1 MENQDYIHQD
11 EISVKEI
18 ILNTKKWIN
27 FLVKR
32 WIFIGIACF
41 VGGAIGFYVHSS
53 KEVTY
58 KAKLVFVSSE
68 GEDGGGLSKLSSLG
82 SQFGINLGGGSSSA
96 FGGENLLELMK
107 SRRLVVQTLFDSVT
121 LKDKDTRLL
130 EYYMSRFSL
139 VDENLEPVTFS
150 NVKTFEQCNY
160 KQDSLLNIIYENLTK
175 GALSVSNLDKDL
187 AFKVVEFIDID
198 EQFAKVFVENLTKN
212 VTEFYVETKTGQ
224 SKKNIL
230 MLEQKAD
237 SIERELSKNMVS
249 AAVSKDRSVFSSNTR
264 SLVNTTKKQMKAQML
279 GTIYAEVIKNLEL
292 SKTMAAHNEPLIQV
306 IDSPRFPLEKQRSS
320 LMKMLLAGLLGGLF
334 ISGGGFIGRELYRDI
349 MAE

>member
-11 EISVKEI
+11 EISIKDI
-18 ILNTKKWIN
+18 ILTAKKWIN

-32 WIFIGIACF
+32 WVFVGIACF
-41 VGGAIGFYVHSS
+41 LGVTISLFVHFS
-53 KEVTY
+53 KPTNY

-121 LKDKDTRLL
+121 LKDKETRLL
-130 EYYMSRFSL
+130 EYYLLRDSVM
-139 VDENLEPVTFS
+139 DEDLEPVSFG
-150 NVKTFEQCNY
+150 NVTSFEQCNY
-160 KQDSLLNIIYENLTK
+160 RQDSLLNIIYEDLTK
-175 GALSVSNLDKDL
+175 EALSVSNLDKDL
-187 AFKVVEFIDID
+187 AFKVVEFTDID

-212 VTEFYVETKTGQ
+212 VTEFYVETKTSQ
-224 SKKNIL
+224 SKKNIQL
-230 MLEQKAD
+230 LQEKAD
-237 SIERELSKNMVS
+237 SVERELSKNMVS
-249 AAVSKDRSVFSSNTR
+249 AAVSKDRSVFSINTQ

-306 IDSPRFPLEKQRSS
+306 IDSPRFPLEKEKSS
-320 LMKMLLAGLLGGLF
+320 LIKMLLAGLMGGLF
-334 ISGGGFIGRELYRDI
+334 ISGGYLIARELYRDI
-349 MAE
+349 MAD

>member
-11 EISVKEI
+11 EISIKEI
-18 ILNTKKWIN
+18 ILTAKKWIN

-32 WIFIGIACF
+32 WVFVGIACF
-41 VGGAIGFYVHSS
+41 LGVTISLFVHFT
-53 KEVTY
+53 KPTNY

-107 SRRLVVQTLFDSVT
+107 SRRLVVQTLFDSVN
-121 LKDKDTRLL
+121 LKGKDTRLL
-130 EYYMSRFSL
+130 EYYLLRDSL
-139 VDENLEPVTFS
+139 MDEDLEPVYFS

-160 KQDSLLNIIYENLTK
+160 RQDSLLNIIYENLTEE
-175 GALSVSNLDKDL
+175 ALSVSNLDEDL
-187 AFKVVEFIDID
+187 AFKVVEFTDID

-212 VTEFYVETKTGQ
+212 VTEFYVETKTSQ

-230 MLEQKAD
+230 MLQEKAD
-237 SIERELSKNMVS
+237 SVERELSKNMVS
-249 AAVSKDRSVFSSNTR
+249 AAVSRDRSVFSSNTQ

-306 IDSPRFPLEKQRSS
+306 IDSPRFPLEKEKSS
-320 LMKMLLAGLLGGLF
+320 LIKMLLAGLMGGLF
-334 ISGGGFIGRELYRDI
+334 ISGGYLIARELYKDI

>member
-18 ILNTKKWIN
+18 ILTAKKWIN
-27 FLVKR
+27 FLIKK
-32 WIFIGIACF
+32 WIFIVIACF
-41 VGGAIGFYVHSS
+41 VGGAIGYYIHSS

-96 FGGENLLELMK
+96 FGVENLLELMK
-107 SRRLVVQTLFDSVT
+107 SRRLVVQTLFDSVN
-121 LKDKDTRLL
+121 LKGKDTRLL
-130 EYYMSRFSL
+130 EYYLLRDSF
-139 VDENLEPVTFS
+139 VDEDLEPVSFS
-150 NVKTFEQCNY
+150 NVTSFEQCHY
-160 KQDSLLNIIYENLTK
+160 RQDSLLNVIYENLTEE
-175 GALSVSNLDKDL
+175 ALSVSNLDEDL
-187 AFKVVEFIDID
+187 AFKVVEFTDID

-212 VTEFYVETKTGQ
+212 VTEFYVETKTSQ
-224 SKKNIL
+224 SKKNIQ
-230 MLEQKAD
+230 MLKEKAD
-237 SIERELSKNMVS
+237 SVERELSKNMVS
-249 AAVSKDRSVFSSNTR
+249 AAVSRDRSVFSSNTL

-306 IDSPRFPLEKQRSS
+306 IDSPRFPLEKEESS
-320 LMKMLLAGLLGGLF
+320 LIKMLLIGLIGGLF
-334 ISGGGFIGRELYRDI
+334 ISGGYLIARELYKDI
-349 MAE
+349 MAD

>member
-11 EISVKEI
+11 EISIKEI
-18 ILNTKKWIN
+18 ILTAKKWIN

-32 WIFIGIACF
+32 WVFVGIACF
-41 VGGAIGFYVHSS
+41 LGVTISLFVHFS
-53 KEVTY
+53 KPTNY

-121 LKDKDTRLL
+121 LKDKETRLL
-130 EYYMSRFSL
+130 EYYLLRDSVM
-139 VDENLEPVTFS
+139 DEDLAPVSFG
-150 NVKTFEQCNY
+150 NVTSFEQCNY
-160 KQDSLLNIIYENLTK
+160 RQDSLLNIIYTNLTK
-175 GALSVSNLDKDL
+175 EALSVSNLDKDL
-187 AFKVVEFIDID
+187 AFKVVEFTDID

-212 VTEFYVETKTGQ
+212 VTEFYVETKTSQ
-224 SKKNIL
+224 SKKNIQL
-230 MLEQKAD
+230 LQEKAD
-237 SIERELSKNMVS
+237 SVERELSKNMVS
-249 AAVSKDRSVFSSNTR
+249 AAVSKDRSIFSINTE

-306 IDSPRFPLEKQRSS
+306 IDSPRFPLEKEKSS
-320 LMKMLLAGLLGGLF
+320 LIKMLLAGLMGGLF
-334 ISGGGFIGRELYRDI
+334 ISGGYLIARELYRDI
-349 MAE
+349 MAD

>member
-11 EISVKEI
+11 EISIKEI
-18 ILNTKKWIN
+18 ILTAKKWIN

-32 WIFIGIACF
+32 WVFVGIACF
-41 VGGAIGFYVHSS
+41 LGVTISLFVHFS
-53 KEVTY
+53 KPTNY

-121 LKDKDTRLL
+121 LKDKETRLL
-130 EYYMSRFSL
+130 EYYLLRDSVM
-139 VDENLEPVTFS
+139 DEDLAPVSFG
-150 NVKTFEQCNY
+150 NVTSFEQCNY
-160 KQDSLLNIIYENLTK
+160 RQDSLLNIIYTNLTK
-175 GALSVSNLDKDL
+175 EALSVSNLDKDL
-187 AFKVVEFIDID
+187 AFKVVEFTDID

-212 VTEFYVETKTGQ
+212 VTEFYVETKTSQ
-224 SKKNIL
+224 SKKNIQ
-230 MLEQKAD
+230 MLQEKAD
-237 SIERELSKNMVS
+237 SVERELSKNMVS
-249 AAVSKDRSVFSSNTR
+249 AAVSKDRSVFSINTQ

-306 IDSPRFPLEKQRSS
+306 IDSPRFPLEKEKSS
-320 LMKMLLAGLLGGLF
+320 LIKMLLAGLMGGLF
-334 ISGGGFIGRELYRDI
+334 ISGGYLIARELYRDI
-349 MAE
+349 MAD

>member
-11 EISVKEI
+11 EISIKEI
-18 ILNTKKWIN
+18 ILTAKKWIN

-32 WIFIGIACF
+32 WVFVGIACF
-41 VGGAIGFYVHSS
+41 LGVTISLFVHFS
-53 KEVTY
+53 KPTNY

-121 LKDKDTRLL
+121 LKDKETRLL
-130 EYYMSRFSL
+130 EYYLLRDSVM
-139 VDENLEPVTFS
+139 DEDLEPVSFS

-160 KQDSLLNIIYENLTK
+160 RQDSLLNIIYEDLTK
-175 GALSVSNLDKDL
+175 EALSVSNLDKDL
-187 AFKVVEFIDID
+187 AFKVVEFTDID

-212 VTEFYVETKTGQ
+212 VTEFYVETKTSQ

-230 MLEQKAD
+230 MLQEKAD
-237 SIERELSKNMVS
+237 SVERELSKNMVS
-249 AAVSKDRSVFSSNTR
+249 AAVSKDRSVFSSNTQ

-292 SKTMAAHNEPLIQV
+292 SKTMAAHNEPLIQL
-306 IDSPRFPLEKQRSS
+306 IDSPRFPLEKEKSS
-320 LMKMLLAGLLGGLF
+320 LIKMLLAGLMGGLF
-334 ISGGGFIGRELYRDI
+334 ISGGYLIARELYRDI
-349 MAE
+349 MAD

>member
-11 EISVKEI
+11 EISIKEI
-18 ILNTKKWIN
+18 ILTAKKWIN

-32 WIFIGIACF
+32 WVFVGIACF
-41 VGGAIGFYVHSS
+41 LGVTISLFVHFS
-53 KEVTY
+53 KPTNY

-121 LKDKDTRLL
+121 LKDKETRLL
-130 EYYMSRFSL
+130 EYYLLRDSVM
-139 VDENLEPVTFS
+139 DEDLAPVSFG
-150 NVKTFEQCNY
+150 NVTSFEQCNY
-160 KQDSLLNIIYENLTK
+160 RQDSLLNIIYEDLTK
-175 GALSVSNLDKDL
+175 EALSVSNLDKDL
-187 AFKVVEFIDID
+187 AFKLVEFTDID

-212 VTEFYVETKTGQ
+212 VTEFYVETKTSQ
-224 SKKNIL
+224 SKKNIQL
-230 MLEQKAD
+230 LQEKAD
-237 SIERELSKNMVS
+237 SVERELSKNMVS
-249 AAVSKDRSVFSSNTR
+249 AAVSKDRSIFSINTE

-306 IDSPRFPLEKQRSS
+306 IDSPRFPLEKEKSS
-320 LMKMLLAGLLGGLF
+320 LIKMLLAGLMGGLF
-334 ISGGGFIGRELYRDI
+334 ISGGYLIARELYRDI
-349 MAE
+349 MAD

>member
-1 MENQDYIHQD
+1 MENQDYIPKD
-11 EISVKEI
+11 EISIKEI
-18 ILNTKKWIN
+18 ILTAKKWIN

-32 WIFIGIACF
+32 WVFIGVACF

-121 LKDKDTRLL
+121 LKGQDTRLL

-139 VDENLEPVTFS
+139 VDENLEPVTFG

-175 GALSVSNLDKDL
+175 EALSVSNLDKDL
-187 AFKVVEFIDID
+187 AFKVVEFTDID
-198 EQFAKVFVENLTKN
+198 EHFAKVFVENLTKN
-212 VTEFYVETKTGQ
+212 VTEFYVETKTSQ
-224 SKKNIL
+224 SKKNIQ
-230 MLEQKAD
+230 MLQEKAD
-237 SIERELSKNMVS
+237 SVERELSKNMVS

-306 IDSPRFPLEKQRSS
+306 IDSPRFPLEKEESS
-320 LMKMLLAGLLGGLF
+320 LIKMLLAGLIGGLF
-334 ISGGGFIGRELYRDI
+334 ISGGYLIARELYKDI
-349 MAE
+349 MAD

>member
-1 MENQDYIHQD
+1 MENQDNIHQD
-11 EISVKEI
+11 EISIKEI
-18 ILNTKKWIN
+18 ILIAKKWIN

-32 WIFIGIACF
+32 WVFIGIACF

-58 KAKLVFVSSE
+58 KAKLVFVTSE
-68 GEDGGGLSKLSSLG
+68 EEDGGGLSKLSSLG

-107 SRRLVVQTLFDSVT
+107 SRRLVVETLFDSVT
-121 LKDKDTRLL
+121 LKGKDTRLL
-130 EYYMSRFSL
+130 EYYLSRFS
-139 VDENLEPVTFS
+139 VIDNDIEPISYS
-150 NVKTFEQCNY
+150 NVTSFEQCNY
-160 KQDSLLNIIYENLTK
+160 RQDSLLNIIYEDLTK
-175 GALSVSNLDKDL
+175 EALSVSYLDKDL
-187 AFKVVEFIDID
+187 AFKVVEFTDID

-212 VTEFYVETKTGQ
+212 VTEFYIETKTSQ
-224 SKKNIL
+224 SKKNIQL
-230 MLEQKAD
+230 LQEKAD
-237 SIERELSKNMVS
+237 SVERELSKNMVS
-249 AAVSKDRSVFSSNTR
+249 AAVSKDRSVFSSNTQ

-320 LMKMLLAGLLGGLF
+320 LITMVLAGLMGGLF
-334 ISGGGFIGRELYRDI
+334 ISGGYLIGRELYRDL

>member
-11 EISVKEI
+11 EISIKEI
-18 ILNTKKWIN
+18 ILTAKKWIN

-32 WIFIGIACF
+32 WVFIGIACF
-41 VGGAIGFYVHSS
+41 LGVTISLFVHFS
-53 KEVTY
+53 KPTNY

-68 GEDGGGLSKLSSLG
+68 GKDGGGLSKLSSLG

-107 SRRLVVQTLFDSVT
+107 SRRLVVQTLFDSVN
-121 LKDKDTRLL
+121 LKGKDTRLL
-130 EYYMSRFSL
+130 EYYLLRDS
-139 VDENLEPVTFS
+139 VIEEDLEPVTFS

-160 KQDSLLNIIYENLTK
+160 RQDSLLNIIYGNLTNE
-175 GALSVSNLDKDL
+175 ALIVTNLDKDL
-187 AFKVVEFIDID
+187 AFKVVEFTDID

-212 VTEFYVETKTGQ
+212 VTEFYVETKTSQ
-224 SKKNIL
+224 SKKNIQL
-230 MLEQKAD
+230 LQEKAD
-237 SIERELSKNMVS
+237 SVERELSKNMVS

-292 SKTMAAHNEPLIQV
+292 SKTVAAHNEPLIQV
-306 IDSPRFPLEKQRSS
+306 IDSPRFPLEKEKSS
-320 LMKMLLAGLLGGLF
+320 LIKMVLAGLLGGLF
-334 ISGGGFIGRELYRDI
+334 ICGGYLIGRELYKDI

>member
-11 EISVKEI
+11 EISIKEI
-18 ILNTKKWIN
+18 ILTAKKWIN

-32 WIFIGIACF
+32 WVF
-41 VGGAIGFYVHSS
+41 VGITCFLGVTISLFVHFS
-53 KEVTY
+53 KPTNY

-121 LKDKDTRLL
+121 LKDKETRLL
-130 EYYMSRFSL
+130 EYYLLRDSVM
-139 VDENLEPVTFS
+139 DEDLEPVSFS
-150 NVKTFEQCNY
+150 NVNTFEQCNY
-160 KQDSLLNIIYENLTK
+160 RQDSLLNIVYENLTK
-175 GALSVSNLDKDL
+175 EALSVSNLDKDL
-187 AFKVVEFIDID
+187 AFKVVEFTDID

-212 VTEFYVETKTGQ
+212 VTEFYVETKTSQ

-230 MLEQKAD
+230 MLQEKAD
-237 SIERELSKNMVS
+237 SVERELSKNMVS
-249 AAVSKDRSVFSSNTR
+249 AAVSRDRSVFSSNTR

-306 IDSPRFPLEKQRSS
+306 IDSPRFPLEKEKSS
-320 LMKMLLAGLLGGLF
+320 LIKMLLAGLMGGLF
-334 ISGGGFIGRELYRDI
+334 ISGGYLIGRELYKDI

>member
-1 MENQDYIHQD
+1 MENQNYIQED
-11 EISVKEI
+11 ETSIKEL
-18 ILNTKKWIN
+18 ILTTKEWIN

-32 WIFIGIACF
+32 WVFIGIACF

-53 KEVTY
+53 KQLTY
-58 KAKLVFVSSE
+58 KAKLVFVTSE

-107 SRRLVVQTLFDSVT
+107 SRRLVVETLFDSVT
-121 LKDKDTRLL
+121 LKGKDTRLL
-130 EYYMSRFSL
+130 EYYLSRFSEI
-139 VDENLEPVTFS
+139 DDDIEPVSFS

-160 KQDSLLNIIYENLTK
+160 RQDSLLNIIYTNLTK
-175 GALSVSNLDKDL
+175 KALSVSNLDKDL
-187 AFKVVEFIDID
+187 AFKVVEFTDID

-212 VTEFYVETKTGQ
+212 VTEFYVETKTSQ

-230 MLEQKAD
+230 MLQEKAD
-237 SIERELSKNMVS
+237 SVERELSKNMVS
-249 AAVSKDRSVFSSNTR
+249 AAVSRDRSVFSSNTQ

-306 IDSPRFPLEKQRSS
+306 IDSPRFPLEKEKSS
-320 LMKMLLAGLLGGLF
+320 LIKMLLAGLMGGLF
-334 ISGGGFIGRELYRDI
+334 ISGGYLIGRELYRDI

>member
-18 ILNTKKWIN
+18 ILTAKKWIN

-41 VGGAIGFYVHSS
+41 LGVTISLFVHFY
-53 KEVTY
+53 KPTTY

-107 SRRLVVQTLFDSVT
+107 SRRLVVQTLFDSVN
-121 LKDKDTRLL
+121 LKDKETRLL
-130 EYYMSRFSL
+130 EYYLLRDSVM
-139 VDENLEPVTFS
+139 DEDLEPVTFS

-175 GALSVSNLDKDL
+175 EALSVSNLDKDL
-187 AFKVVEFIDID
+187 AFKVVEFTDID

-212 VTEFYVETKTGQ
+212 VTEFYVETKTSQ
-224 SKKNIL
+224 SKKNIQ
-230 MLEQKAD
+230 MLQEKAD
-237 SIERELSKNMVS
+237 SVERELSKNMVS
-249 AAVSKDRSVFSSNTR
+249 AAVSRDRSVFSSNTQ

-320 LMKMLLAGLLGGLF
+320 LIKMLLGGLMGGLF
-334 ISGGGFIGRELYRDI
+334 ISAGYLIARELYRDI

>member
-11 EISVKEI
+11 EISIKEI
-18 ILNTKKWIN
+18 ILTTKKWIN

-41 VGGAIGFYVHSS
+41 LGVTISLFVHFY
-53 KEVTY
+53 KPTTY

-121 LKDKDTRLL
+121 LKDKETRLL
-130 EYYMSRFSL
+130 EYYLLRDSL
-139 VDENLEPVTFS
+139 MDEDLEPVSFG
-150 NVKTFEQCNY
+150 NVTSFEQCNY
-160 KQDSLLNIIYENLTK
+160 RQDSLLNIIYEDLTK
-175 GALSVSNLDKDL
+175 EALSVSNLDKDL
-187 AFKVVEFIDID
+187 AFKVVEFTDID

-212 VTEFYVETKTGQ
+212 VTEFYVETKTSQ
-224 SKKNIL
+224 SKKNIQ
-230 MLEQKAD
+230 MLQEKAD
-237 SIERELSKNMVS
+237 SVERELSKNMVS
-249 AAVSKDRSVFSSNTR
+249 AAVSKDRSVFSSNTQ

-306 IDSPRFPLEKQRSS
+306 IDSPRFPLEKEKSS
-320 LMKMLLAGLLGGLF
+320 LIKMLFAGLMGGLF
-334 ISGGGFIGRELYRDI
+334 ISGGYLIARELYRHI
-349 MAE
+349 MAD

>member
-1 MENQDYIHQD
+1 MENQDYILKD
-11 EISVKEI
+11 EISIKEI
-18 ILNTKKWIN
+18 ILTAKKWIN

-32 WIFIGIACF
+32 WVFVGIACF
-41 VGGAIGFYVHSS
+41 LGVTISLFVHFS
-53 KEVTY
+53 KPTNY
-58 KAKLVFVSSE
+58 NAKLVFVSSE

-121 LKDKDTRLL
+121 LKDKETRLL
-130 EYYMSRFSL
+130 EYYLLRNSVM
-139 VDENLEPVTFS
+139 DENLEPVSFG
-150 NVKTFEQCNY
+150 NVTSFEQCNY
-160 KQDSLLNIIYENLTK
+160 RQDSLLNIIYEDLTK
-175 GALSVSNLDKDL
+175 EALSVSNLDKDL
-187 AFKVVEFIDID
+187 AFKVVEFTDID

-212 VTEFYVETKTGQ
+212 VTEFYVETKTSQ
-224 SKKNIL
+224 SKKNIQL
-230 MLEQKAD
+230 LQEKAD
-237 SIERELSKNMVS
+237 SVERELSKNMVS
-249 AAVSKDRSVFSSNTR
+249 AAVSKDRSVFSSNTQ

-320 LMKMLLAGLLGGLF
+320 LIKMLLGGLMGGLF
-334 ISGGGFIGRELYRDI
+334 ISGGFLIARESYRDI
-349 MAE
+349 MAD